1 MRLGPSTASIALH
14 FFGFVSGQTV
24 RDYKT
29 EGLPLVQPQQIRL
42 AEHPDGFQ
50 LEMAVLQFAGP
61 TATFATR
68 AYNGAIP
75 GPTLIFSRGQRNRLR
90 LTNSLQGPDSAY
102 SANQFS
108 RPSTTNIH
116 THGLHLP
123 SQIPGD
129 DVSVAVP
136 PGADYDYAWDV
147 PADHAPGTHWY
158 HPHLHGSTAL
168 QTGGGSRRR

>member
-14 FFGFVSGQTV
+14 FLGFVSGQTV

-108 RPSTTNIH
+108 RPSSTNIH
-116 THGLHLP
+116 THGLHI
-123 SQIPGD
+123 SGEAPGD
-129 DVSVAVP
+129 SIFTEVAAGESYTYTYKLP
-136 PGADYDYAWDV
+136 TNHMG
-147 PADHAPGTHWY
+147 GTFWY
-158 HPHLHGSTAL
+158 HPHHHGSTAI
-168 QTGGGSRRR
+168 QAGGGQH